1 VNTYMITIDNIVPV
15 CDIVGAI
22 KVLGIGEFHA
32 AIELT
37 EDQHKQVLAA
47 NIYAWVPLKGELS

>member
-1 VNTYMITIDNIVPV
+1 MITIDNIVPV